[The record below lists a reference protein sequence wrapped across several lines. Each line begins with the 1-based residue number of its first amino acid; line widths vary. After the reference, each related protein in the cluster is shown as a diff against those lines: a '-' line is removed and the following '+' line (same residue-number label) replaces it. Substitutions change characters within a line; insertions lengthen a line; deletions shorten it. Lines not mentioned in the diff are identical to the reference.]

1 MVFVEWWR
9 IHERLLSLRI
19 GTRGSARV
27 EKRRVEYRPG
37 MKWWNKDLRVFAS
50 VPLITLFA
58 TLLAVILTGI
68 FVLEVFVTQLYEGPG
83 KQFVVSVPCLFI
95 IDID

>member
-1 MVFVEWWR
+1 
-9 IHERLLSLRI
+9 
-19 GTRGSARV
+19 
-27 EKRRVEYRPG
+27 

-50 VPLITLFA
+50 VPLIALFA

-83 KQFVVSVPCLFI
+83 KQIIVSVPCMFI